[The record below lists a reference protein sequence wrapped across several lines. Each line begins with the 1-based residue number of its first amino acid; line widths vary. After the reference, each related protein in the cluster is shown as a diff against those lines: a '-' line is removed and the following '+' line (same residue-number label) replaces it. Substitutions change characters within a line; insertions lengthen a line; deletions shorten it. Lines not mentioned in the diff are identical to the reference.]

1 MLLEKSLDL
10 IFAALSSLVIAFLAT
25 PLAMRIGHWS
35 GMVDL
40 PGGRRQHEK
49 PTPRSGGLAVY
60 LAFVVSIWL
69 LTLPD
74 FLHLPSTQFLT
85 WAHAVIIT
93 CTLVVFFGVLDDRF
107 EITPL
112 LKLGGQIIAAAVAW
126 QLGIRLNRFLGIEVH
141 DLLDLAATVFIYVAA
156 MNAYNLID
164 GMDGLAGGLGA
175 ITGLGLTGLNL
186 IIGNFEMALC
196 SLILSGACLGFLRYN
211 FHPAQVFLGDTGS
224 MLIGFLLIS
233 ITLGA
238 SARSAATIMLIVP
251 ILTMGVPLMD
261 TGLAIWRRSVRKA
274 VDKESKVTRG
284 DRDHIHHRLARQG
297 LTQKRVAVTLY
308 IIQATVFGAGLLWV
322 FGQDYRLAI
331 FTVGFFAGSFVL
343 LRYLAT
349 VEMTDSGRM
358 IVDGIRRP
366 GKRKLIGSLLP
377 LFDIAFVVIA
387 LFLLHALGRP
397 GLVNLSLT
405 RLLRESAPPIVAGPL
420 VLIWAMR
427 YYRPRWSRA
436 RALDYF
442 YFLLLAGGGLLLG
455 IALST
460 IPQNHTTE
468 EAILI
473 GLVLLALALPPMV
486 GLRVFPRLVQ
496 DLMHYHERQEK
507 KYMSQRIPRTLVY
520 GAGYGYTLL
529 SRAESFDDSSKRR
542 RYQLIGLI
550 DDDPHLRKSFVH
562 GHPVLGAL
570 KDLPALALE
579 KNIDE
584 VIVTTNINPENMQRL
599 LEFAEELGLTIRQS
613 VITHEVLYAARKK
626 PGDTQKSAE
635 DTQKKSNVF

>member
-1 MLLEKSLDL
+1 MILDRTLHL
-10 IFAALSSLVIAFLAT
+10 IFAALSALAIAYLAT
-25 PLAMRIGHWS
+25 PLAMKIGVWT
-35 GMVDL
+35 GMVDM

-49 PTPRSGGLAVY
+49 PTPRSGGLAIY

-69 LTLPD
+69 LTLTN
-74 FLHLPSTQFLT
+74 FLHTPSSHFLT
-85 WAHAVIIT
+85 WAQAVITT
-93 CTLVVFFGVLDDRF
+93 CTLVVCFGVLDDRF
-107 EITPL
+107 EIRPL
-112 LKLGGQIIAAAVAW
+112 FKLGGQIIAAVVAW
-126 QLGIRLNRFLGIEVH
+126 RLGIHLDRFLGVEIP
-141 DLLDLAATVFIYVAA
+141 DALDLAATVFLYVAA

-186 IIGNFEMALC
+186 IIGNLEMAMC
-196 SLILSGACLGFLRYN
+196 SLILTGACLGFLRYN

-274 VDKESKVTRG
+274 VNKDSKVTRG

-297 LTQKRVAVTLY
+297 LTQKRVAATLY
-308 IIQATVFGAGLLWV
+308 VIQATVFAAGLLWV

-331 FTVGFFAGSFVL
+331 FTIGFFAGSFVL

-377 LFDIAFVVIA
+377 FFDIACVLTA
-387 LFLLHALGRP
+387 LFILHALGRP
-397 GLVNLSLT
+397 GLLNLSLT

-420 VLIWAMR
+420 VLIWASR

-442 YFLLLAGGGLLLG
+442 YLLLLAGGGMLLG
-455 IALST
+455 ISLST
-460 IPQNHTTE
+460 IPQHHTMN
-468 EAILI
+468 ASILI
-473 GLVLLALALPPMV
+473 SLVLLALAVPPMV

-507 KYMSQRIPRTLVY
+507 KYTAQSIPRTLIY

-529 SRAESFDDSSKRR
+529 TRAESFDDTPRR
-542 RYQLIGLI
+542 RKYQLIGLM
-550 DDDPHLRKSFVH
+550 DDDPHLFNSFIH
-562 GHPVLGAL
+562 GHPVLGGL
-570 KDLPALALE
+570 KDLPHLVME
-579 KNIDE
+579 KQITE
-584 VIVTTNINPENMQRL
+584 VIITTQLDPKNLERL
-599 LEFAEELGLTIRQS
+599 LDLADDLGLTIRQS
-613 VITHEVLYAARKK
+613 IITHQVLYASEKK
-626 PGDTQKSAE
+626 PNE
-635 DTQKKSNVF
+635 TQKKSKVF